1 MNIPMNI
8 IYKYTRNLFT
18 ALTLILIAPGCN
30 NLLEPTPEGIIQLD
44 QLFTTRDGIITA
56 VDGSYAPLINLYKGP
71 IQQLT
76 DLASD
81 DVWTWR
87 NELDPDLYIIQPNS
101 TYNQN
106 VWVPLFLGVTRANAV
121 IDNLSNVTDF
131 TDPAVKNAVE
141 GQAKFIRAFYY
152 FNLVRLFGDVPLITK
167 QIKTRDDA
175 EQPRTPIKDIY
186 AQIKA
191 DLTDAIALLPA
202 TYPASA
208 GMEKGRPT
216 TYAASALKALVHIEL
231 EEWEDVKAA
240 TAEIVKKG
248 SLPDLY
254 ASNFNGTA
262 ENGPG
267 AFFEVQYGGV
277 AAATTSALG
286 QSWSPASFAGGA
298 SMLPTDDNMNGKGGG
313 LSSGAGIVQAFEPGD
328 LRKTVNLA
336 GYDLVNFLDASRPK
350 GSLLYMNKYYNATDP
365 RGLSTWNYPLIRFS
379 EILLTRAE
387 ALNEIGYVANG
398 EALELLNQVR
408 VKAGLRPIGTSE
420 VLNQQALREAIRK
433 ERRVELAFEGKRY
446 FDLNRWGVLDTVIQK
461 QMDFLSRSFPDTR
474 MITHPVTG
482 KKYFLYPIPANEFIN
497 NARLGEQ
504 NPGYN

>member
-1 MNIPMNI
+1 MNTT
-8 IYKYTRNLFT
+8 YKNTRNFIA
-18 ALTLILIAPGCN
+18 ALTLTLIVPGCS
-30 NLLEPTPEGIIQLD
+30 NLLEPTPQGIIQLD

-56 VDGSYAPLINLYKGP
+56 VNGSYAPLLDLYKGS

-81 DVWTWR
+81 DAWTWR

-175 EQPRTPIKDIY
+175 EQARTPIKDIY
-186 AQIKA
+186 VQIKA
-191 DLTDAIALLPA
+191 DLTDAIALLPV

-216 TYAASALKALVHIEL
+216 KYAASALKALVHLEL
-231 EEWEDVKAA
+231 EEWAEVQTA
-240 TAEIVKKG
+240 TAEIITKG
-248 SLPDLY
+248 SLPDSY
-254 ASNFNGTA
+254 ASSFNGTA

-267 AFFEVQYGGV
+267 VFFEVQYGGV
-277 AAATTSALG
+277 AAATTSTFSLNLSPSSLG
-286 QSWSPASFAGGA
+286 GGA
-298 SMLPTDDNMNGKGGG
+298 FMLPTDDDMNGKGGG
-313 LSSGAGIVQAFEPGD
+313 LSSGSGIVQAFEPGD
-328 LRKTVNLA
+328 LRKSVDMA
-336 GYDLVNFLDASRPK
+336 GFDLVNFLDASRPK
-350 GSLLYMNKYYNATDP
+350 GSLFYFNKYYNAADP
-365 RGLSTWNYPLIRFS
+365 RGFSTWNYPVIRYS
-379 EILLTRAE
+379 EILLARAE

-398 EALELLNQVR
+398 EALELLNRVR
-408 VKAGLRPIGTSE
+408 VKAGLLALGSAAITS
-420 VLNQQALREAIRK
+420 QQTLREAIRK
-433 ERRVELAFEGKRY
+433 ERRVELVFEGKRY
-446 FDLNRWGVLDTVIQK
+446 FDLNRWGVLDTVVQK
-461 QMDFLSRSFPDTR
+461 QMDFLGRTFPENRS
-474 MITHPVTG
+474 ITHPITG
-482 KKYFLYPIPANEFIN
+482 KKYFLYPIPATEFIN
-497 NARLGEQ
+497 NARLGQQ